1 MYDLNTYQGRFWHY
15 FWQNNPLNLYKIYR
29 DEEEIKKTVHLYE
42 SKADH
47 GLSEKEYQS
56 AKYAYDSAFHP
67 DSGNKINMLGRMSF
81 QV

>member
-29 DEEEIKKTVHLYE
+29 DEEKIKKTVHLYE

-47 GLSEKEYQS
+47 GLSEEEYQS